1 MVMKLKKERY
11 VIVFS
16 VTTLIFILGVI
27 LGSYI
32 TESKFLDIQNQL
44 QKNILDS
51 QSFELEL
58 SMLNELKNASLCD
71 YIAQRLPD
79 IIENK
84 VKLGRRFDVGDIPE
98 ENADILKK
106 EYTNFLFRFLLLNEI
121 QEKACGIKKPK
132 ILFFPDE
139 ESELSRA
146 QGRVLDYMVYTL
158 SDRNL
163 TVFVFNV
170 DWKEPLI
177 KLMVSTYNITQT
189 PSLVIDDKKYDGFQ
203 SKEKIIEIL
212 CRDYNLTIC

>member
-212 CRDYNLTIC
+212 CRNYNLTIC